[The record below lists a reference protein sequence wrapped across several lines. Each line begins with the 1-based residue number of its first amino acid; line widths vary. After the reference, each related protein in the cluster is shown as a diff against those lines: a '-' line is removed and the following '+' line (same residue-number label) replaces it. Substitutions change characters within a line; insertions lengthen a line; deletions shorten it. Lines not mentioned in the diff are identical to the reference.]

1 MLYILCETLSL
12 DCPLEYKK
20 KHMKK
25 FILVK
30 IAYSNK
36 HGDVITRLSGEYTKE
51 ELVDVKKSSE
61 RYNELHQEWLK
72 NCEGK
77 SKVEC
82 NRARKEFEKMVSHRL
97 TVGSPFSISSS
108 HVLWNNADMV
118 MPCMDKD
125 EFLESTES

>member
-1 MLYILCETLSL
+1 MN
-12 DCPLEYKK
+12 
-20 KHMKK
+20 K
-25 FILVK
+25 FILAK

-61 RYNELHQEWLK
+61 RYNELHQDYTKQL
-72 NCEGK
+72 EGK

-82 NRARKEFEKMVSHRL
+82 NRARKAFEKTIGARL
-97 TVGSPFSISSS
+97 TVGSPHSIQSSKE
-108 HVLWNNADMV
+108 VWDNADMV